1 MQRRIGH
8 FSNLPQLLAEAH
20 ELGTDVVYVWDYWE
34 RAGDDAEH
42 YRNKGDY
49 CPRRDMGGK
58 PALRAGIQMVHRQG
72 GKVIFY
78 VEPFIVWRQS
88 EVGRRKGALWTDL
101 LNLPFYGPDNP
112 TMIAP
117 FRPWQDHIVDLC
129 TRLVKQYGADGIYL
143 DSWGWQWNWSMRNL
157 EEGRT
162 YTPQE
167 FTRGVL
173 ELADRVRGAIGPNR
187 VVVCESTSG
196 QLGRSVHGGLSSG
209 FGMLAGQRWR
219 NQFRIL
225 ASPVRYGLPHVNFI
239 SNGLDMNELHQIF
252 AAGHPLALC
261 WNWHPRAGYSGGPD
275 VFMRRQPERDHIKQL
290 LEVRRNL
297 KNGLVYG
304 RQTYQ
309 PDTGDDDVAAYY
321 YEGTAQC
328 VLTAVNT
335 STTRTYFAPLTP
347 PTQ

>member
-1 MQRRIGH
+1 MDFAGIGWGTAPGIKEPASDLQRRIGH
-8 FSNLPQLLAEAH
+8 FSNLPQLLAEAR

-49 CPRRDMGGK
+49 CPRRDMGGE

-72 GKVIFY
+72 GKVILY

-129 TRLVKQYGADGIYL
+129 TRLVKQYGADGTDL

-187 VVVCESTSG
+187 VVALRVDKRPAG
-196 QLGRSVHGGLSSG
+196 PIRARRPQLRLRHARWPA
-209 FGMLAGQRWR
+209 LAQP
-219 NQFRIL
+219 I
-225 ASPVRYGLPHVNFI
+225 P
-239 SNGLDMNELHQIF
+239 
-252 AAGHPLALC
+252 
-261 WNWHPRAGYSGGPD
+261 HPRVPGAL
-275 VFMRRQPERDHIKQL
+275 RHAARQLH
-290 LEVRRNL
+290 
-297 KNGLVYG
+297 
-304 RQTYQ
+304 
-309 PDTGDDDVAAYY
+309 
-321 YEGTAQC
+321 
-328 VLTAVNT
+328 
-335 STTRTYFAPLTP
+335 
-347 PTQ
+347 